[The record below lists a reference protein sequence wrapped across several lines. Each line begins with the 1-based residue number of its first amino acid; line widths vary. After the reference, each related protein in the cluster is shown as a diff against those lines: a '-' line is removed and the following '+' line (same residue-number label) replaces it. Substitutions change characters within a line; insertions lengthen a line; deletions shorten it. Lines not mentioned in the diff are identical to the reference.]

1 MTETVDPDQARLEAT
16 CSCGDSFVSCDVP
29 DDDERAEFDDWQAA
43 HEHCGA
49 DHNHGCTFSWCI
61 NEIGS
66 HEANRLEHF
75 SATEYVPATADSRC
89 GIPDK
94 VHTADLPTIGVG
106 VRFNEDLDPSP
117 TVYLH
122 IQGGWQRRDVDS
134 EMRLDE
140 AFRARGMYRLL
151 WPDKRGTRRGTWRS
165 PVALPSITSA
175 PSAVIRRLYW
185 TCRNKMPSPSGMK
198 PKTA

>member
-140 AFRARGMYRLL
+140 AVLL
-151 WPDKRGTRRGTWRS
+151 HEYLGRVIQGALVGTKLKPHRIVDLYSRTVDLIGGRETPPAIHAGPDNSRPW
-165 PVALPSITSA
+165 
-175 PSAVIRRLYW
+175 
-185 TCRNKMPSPSGMK
+185 
-198 PKTA
+198 